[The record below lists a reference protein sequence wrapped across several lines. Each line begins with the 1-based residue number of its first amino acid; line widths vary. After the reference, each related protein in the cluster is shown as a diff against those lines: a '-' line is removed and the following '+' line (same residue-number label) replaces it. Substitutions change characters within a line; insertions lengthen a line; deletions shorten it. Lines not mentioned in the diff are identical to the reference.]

1 MASLFSQYASGVQL
15 SAGLIAGSATGAS
28 GLNPLVDRLNSISDE
43 DGSYSNLSAGT
54 GIDIS
59 NGSVV
64 STDAIRTL
72 TGGEGIDIANGSTI
86 SGEDA
91 STSNKGIASFNST
104 DFDVTAG
111 VVTIDDAATVRT
123 NVAGNGIDVSSAS
136 GDVTITAET
145 SSTSNPGIIE
155 IATEDEVQTGT
166 DTTRAVVPDTLQSV
180 ASPIGSVV
188 AWLKSFTN
196 TPQTLPTGWV
206 ECDGAVLSDADS
218 VYNGQTL
225 PDLNGGIFLRGDT
238 TSGGTGGAATATG
251 NLDSDL
257 NVGNA
262 LQVEPYVGWDS
273 TDDTEKSLFSF
284 NSTPTTSDTFRAA
297 KGHTDPFNILPPY
310 YNIVWIMRIK

>member
-1 MASLFSQYASGVQL
+1 M